1 MRKNVGWLTLKD
13 DRIIGWLKKGV
24 LTEKE
29 ARFCEGVYGKERMM
43 IIEWLE
49 LERINEKVGKL

>member
-1 MRKNVGWLTLKD
+1 MLTLKD

-29 ARFCEGVYGKERMM
+29 ARFCEGVYGES
-43 IIEWLE
+43 E
-49 LERINEKVGKL
+49 LTDYQWAELSRINKMVGKL